1 MNSGLYTCQIKNSS
15 FSKRKDQT
23 IIKNNR
29 WYLFGFQILFYSRLN
44 KRSAP
49 HEWHS
54 LPSGT

>member
-1 MNSGLYTCQIKNSS
+1 MNSGLYTCQIKNNS

-44 KRSAP
+44 KRSVP
-49 HEWHS
+49 HE
-54 LPSGT
+54 